1 MLFIYNPGCETC
13 GKIKKWLDENQV
25 SYTERDITAQPPT
38 PQELTEWAERGRLS
52 LRAFWDR
59 EKFSFKKMRLMNATY
74 MDPTEISA
82 YLIAG
87 EPKFIAHPI
96 LVGEDF
102 VVAGSIKSDW
112 QKALQI
118 QS

>member
-1 MLFIYNPGCETC
+1 MLFLYDPSCDTC
-13 GKIKKWLDENQV
+13 LKIKKWLDEHGV
-25 SYTERDITAQPPT
+25 TYEERDITAGPPCA
-38 PQELTEWAERGRLS
+38 QELMEWAALGKLS
-52 LRAFWDR
+52 LNRFWNR
-59 EKFSFKKMRLMNATY
+59 ERFSLRMIRLMSSITLA
-74 MDPTEISA
+74 PGEVGA
-82 YLIAG
+82 YIIAG

-112 QKALQI
+112 QKALHI